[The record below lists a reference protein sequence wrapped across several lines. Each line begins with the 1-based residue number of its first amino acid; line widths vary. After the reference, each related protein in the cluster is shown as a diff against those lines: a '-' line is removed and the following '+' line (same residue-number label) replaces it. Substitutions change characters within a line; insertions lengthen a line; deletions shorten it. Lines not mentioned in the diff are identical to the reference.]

1 VSTAKPLNPRHQRFV
16 DEYLLDRNATAAYK
30 RAGYKAKGNAAEVN
44 ANKLLRKT
52 QVATAIAVAEQA
64 RSQRTTITQDRVLNE
79 LGLLSFSDLTHY
91 VVDDNG
97 DVELRAG
104 APDGA
109 MRALQSIKRKI
120 ITRGTGENREV
131 IREVEIKLWDK
142 PGPLKLAGLHA
153 GLKFVE
159 RHEHTGKDGK
169 PIETRV
175 TFGGRYRKADAANG

>member
-1 VSTAKPLNPRHQRFV
+1 VTAKPLNPRHQRFV
-16 DEYLLDRNATAAYK
+16 DEYLVDLNASAAYQ
-30 RAGYKAKGNAAEVN
+30 RAGYKAKGNAAEVS
-44 ANKLLRKT
+44 AIRLLRNV
-52 QVATAIAVAEQA
+52 QIQNAIAEGQKVRAT
-64 RSQRTTITQDRVLNE
+64 RTGITQDRVLEE
-79 LGLLSFSDLTHY
+79 LALLSFSDLDHY

-97 DVELRAG
+97 DVKLLSG

-131 IREVEIKLWDK
+131 TREVEIKLWDK

-175 TFGGRYRKADAANG
+175 IFGGRYRKGDAAGQ